1 MNEGVKW
8 ALYESSANR
17 GARLVLTALADN
29 ANGHGVVMLPVNKL
43 ATMTNLSRQAIGAA
57 IDRLLAGGDL
67 VEVSRQGK
75 SVTYRLGCFDE
86 QGNFNAGEAAKE
98 AA

>member
-8 ALYESSANR
+8 ALYQSNANR

-29 ANGHGVVMLPVNKL
+29 ANDRGVVTLPVNRL

-57 IDRLLAGGDL
+57 IDKLLAGRDL
-67 VEVSRQGK
+67 VEVSRRGK
-75 SVTYRLGCFDE
+75 SVAYRLGCFDE
-86 QGNFNAGEAAKE
+86 QGNFNAGETAKE
-98 AA
+98 EA